1 MQGSVA
7 SGDSSSNDE
16 ILRLSTRCRTA
27 VTLVDLDGYTHQSAA
42 EIEAISVS
50 GMKSRVQ
57 RARTKLGE
65 MLTVRRT
72 VATDNLG

>member
-1 MQGSVA
+1 M
-7 SGDSSSNDE
+7 
-16 ILRLSTRCRTA
+16 
-27 VTLVDLDGYTHQSAA
+27 TLVDLDGYTHQSAA